1 MGTSV
6 KVKGNTMK
14 STQRRGARRLLAAGA
29 TIAAMSLVL
38 AACGSNDS
46 KDAAA
51 GGDSKQGSPAAV
63 DEALQK
69 GGTITYWSWT
79 PSAQAQVT
87 AFEKAYPNV
96 KVNYVNAGTGNDHY
110 TKLQNTIKAGSGAPD
125 VAQIEYQALPQF
137 ALPGSL
143 VDLRQYGFDQF
154 QSAYTAS
161 TWNSVHAGD
170 GLFGLPQDSGPM
182 ALFYNKEVFD
192 KYGLTVPK
200 TWDEYVAAAKKLH
213 QADPSKYITNDA
225 GDAGFTTS
233 MIWQAG
239 GKPFST
245 NGKNVTINLQDD
257 GAKKWTAEWNQLVS
271 GGLVSTIPGWSDAW
285 FKALGNGT
293 IATLPIGAW
302 MPGVLES
309 SVKAGAGKWRVAPLP
324 TYDGQPVTAEN
335 GGSTQSVLKQ
345 SKNPAL
351 AAGFV
356 RWLNNGDGVKTF
368 LASGGFP
375 STTADLKSPAFVDQ
389 KSAYFGGQQINQVLT
404 AAADTVAPG
413 WSYLPYQLY
422 ANSIFGDNVGKAYL
436 AKSDLNAGLTA
447 WQNALVAYGNQQGFQ
462 VNG

>member
-1 MGTSV
+1 
-6 KVKGNTMK
+6 MK
-14 STQRRGARRLLAAGA
+14 STQRQSRRLMAVGA
-29 TIAAMSLVL
+29 IAVLSLVL
-38 AACGSNDS
+38 AACGSNDDS
-46 KDAAA
+46 KA
-51 GGDSKQGSPAAV
+51 GDSKQQGSPAAV

-79 PSAQAQVT
+79 PSAQAQVA

-110 TKLQNTIKAGSGAPD
+110 TKLQNTIKAGTGAPD
-125 VAQIEYQALPQF
+125 VAQSEYQALPQF

-154 QSAYTAS
+154 QSAYTPS
-161 TWNSVHAGD
+161 TWAAVHAAD

-200 TWDEYVAAAKKLH
+200 TWDEYIAAAKKLH
-213 QADPSKYITNDA
+213 QADPKKYITSDT
-225 GDAGFTTS
+225 GDAGFATS
-233 MIWQAG
+233 MSWQAG

-245 NGKNVTINLQDD
+245 NGKNVTINLQDE
-257 GAKKWTAEWNQLVS
+257 GTKKWTANWNQLVQ
-271 GGLVSTIPGWSDAW
+271 GGLLSTIPSWSDAW
-285 FKALGNGT
+285 FKALGDGT
-293 IATLPIGAW
+293 IATLPTGAW
-302 MPGVLES
+302 MPGVLEA
-309 SVKAGAGKWRVAPLP
+309 SVKAGAGKWRVAPMP
-324 TYDGQPVTAEN
+324 TYGGDPVTAEN

-345 SKNPAL
+345 SQNPAL

-356 RWLNNGDGVKTF
+356 RWLNHGDGVKTF

-375 STTADLKSPAFVDQ
+375 ATTADLKAPAFVDS

-404 AAADTVAPG
+404 GAASTVAPG
-413 WSYLPYQLY
+413 WSYLPYELY
-422 ANSIFGDNVGKAYL
+422 GNSIFGDTVGKAYL
-436 AKSDLNAGLTA
+436 AKSDLDAGLKA
-447 WQNALVAYGNQQGFQ
+447 WQEALVAYGNQQGFQ